1 MSDIEQ
7 RLRVYR
13 AYNPNTDRDDH
24 PICTEAADT
33 IARLRAENE
42 ALHRL
47 VKGWFDWHRF
57 ATADEDNEY
66 LNGKG
71 WDDAEAL
78 AEMSR
83 KYSRAALEGE
93 G

>member
-7 RLRVYR
+7 RLRDAFDSGSVPEKNIALR
-13 AYNPNTDRDDH
+13 N
-24 PICTEAADT
+24 AADT

-83 KYSRAALEGE
+83 KYSRAALEGD